1 MKLLFAGTPDIAVP
15 SLRKV
20 AARFPVV
27 GVLTAPDA
35 VSGRGR
41 KVTPPAG
48 KVAAD
53 ELGLPVLQPV
63 RLDEDARAAVRRLEP
78 EMLVT
83 FAYGKIFGPKFL
95 GLFEEGGLN
104 VHPSL
109 LPEYRGPSPIPAVIL
124 AGESQTGITIQYL
137 AAEMDAGAVVAR
149 EHITLTGAETTESL
163 SALVAEK
170 AADLLVEALSRI
182 EEGTAEPEPQNE
194 AEATYCKLIRK
205 EDGEIDWAR
214 EAVRI
219 ERMVRAYTP
228 WPGAYTYWGDRK
240 LTIRE
245 AAVYTADAVGPTPDR
260 PAADAV
266 SGAAGSYEAG
276 EEALST
282 HEEPGHVLG
291 VDRRWGI
298 LIQTGSGV
306 LAVQRLQLQAG
317 QTVDWK
323 SFING
328 HQDFPGTVLG
338 G

>member
-41 KVTPPAG
+41 KLTPPAI
-48 KVAAD
+48 KVAAED
-53 ELGLPVLQPV
+53 LGLPVLQPV

-78 EMLVT
+78 EVLVT

-95 GLFEEGGLN
+95 GLFEEGGVN

-109 LPEYRGPSPIPAVIL
+109 LPKYRGPSPIPAVIL
-124 AGESQTGITIQYL
+124 AGESETGITIQYL
-137 AAEMDAGAVVAR
+137 AEEMDAGAVAAQ
-149 EHITLTGAETTESL
+149 EHIPLTGEETTESL

-182 EEGTAEPEPQNE
+182 EEGAAEPEPQNE

-205 EDGEIDWAR
+205 EDGEIDWAS
-214 EAVRI
+214 AAARI

-228 WPGAYTYWGDRK
+228 WPGAYSYWGERK

-245 AAVYTADAVGPTPDR
+245 ADVYTADALDPTPDR
-260 PAADAV
+260 PAADAA
-266 SGAAGSYEAG
+266 S
-276 EEALST
+276 
-282 HEEPGHVLG
+282 EPGYVLG

-328 HQDFPGTVLG
+328 HQGFPGTVLG

>member
-1 MKLLFAGTPDIAVP
+1 LQASRRRGSP
-15 SLRKV
+15 S
-20 AARFPVV
+20 
-27 GVLTAPDA
+27 
-35 VSGRGR
+35 SIS
-41 KVTPPAG
+41 PP
-48 KVAAD
+48 
-53 ELGLPVLQPV
+53 
-63 RLDEDARAAVRRLEP
+63 
-78 EMLVT
+78 
-83 FAYGKIFGPKFL
+83 
-95 GLFEEGGLN
+95 
-104 VHPSL
+104 
-109 LPEYRGPSPIPAVIL
+109 
-124 AGESQTGITIQYL
+124 
-137 AAEMDAGAVVAR
+137 
-149 EHITLTGAETTESL
+149 GAETTESL

-170 AADLLVEALSRI
+170 AADLLVEALTRI
-182 EEGTAEPEPQNE
+182 EEGTAEPEPQNQD
-194 AEATYCKLIRK
+194 EATYCKLIRK

-214 EAVRI
+214 EAERI

-240 LTIRE
+240 LTVRE
-245 AAVYTADAVGPTPDR
+245 AAVYTADALGPTPDR
-260 PAADAV
+260 PAADAAAEPGDPTV
-266 SGAAGSYEAG
+266 EGAAARPDAVSAAADSYEAG
-276 EEALST
+276 EEALAT